1 MIDNKPLNILVFSS
15 LFPSEARKTAGLFVR
30 ERMFRMREHANI
42 IVVSPVPYF
51 PGQEIIKWFVKGY
64 RPMPAKQ
71 EVQDGITV
79 YYPRFLSFPKFFR
92 NKDAQFLTF
101 SVRRFVKKLCKTH
114 QIDVI
119 DSHFTYPDGVAA
131 TTLASELG
139 IASTITMRGTEVPH
153 SNDPQ
158 KLPQLKKAWSQASH
172 VISVSQ
178 SLKNVALKYGVNDK
192 HITVVGNGID
202 TEKFIPLEKGEA
214 KKSLGIAAES
224 PVLATVGG
232 LVYRKGFH
240 RVIDCLPQ
248 LKEKHPNIKYLI
260 VGGASLEGN
269 IEEELKSQ
277 AEKLGVTDHVIFCG
291 PQPPEALHK
300 FLSAADVFV
309 LATANEGWAN
319 VLLEALACGTPVIAT
334 DVGGNSEVINHS
346 SLGEIVPFGNHDK
359 LLDALNNGLIRK
371 WESLELVR
379 YAEANHW
386 NYRIQN
392 LKTIFDRISK

>member
-1 MIDNKPLNILVFSS
+1 MNKIDFKHKVFSLS
-15 LFPSEARKTAGLFVR
+15 ERLFPMVARMLGSTANA
-30 ERMFRMREHANI
+30 EDAI
-42 IVVSPVPYF
+42 
-51 PGQEIIKWFVKGY
+51 
-64 RPMPAKQ
+64 Q
-71 EVQDGITV
+71 EVM
-79 YYPRFLSFPKFFR
+79 LK
-92 NKDAQFLTF
+92 LW
-101 SVRRFVKKLCKTH
+101 KK
-114 QIDVI
+114 
-119 DSHFTYPDGVAA
+119 
-131 TTLASELG
+131 
-139 IASTITMRGTEVPH
+139 
-153 SNDPQ
+153 
-158 KLPQLKKAWSQASH
+158 
-172 VISVSQ
+172 
-178 SLKNVALKYGVNDK
+178 
-192 HITVVGNGID
+192 
-202 TEKFIPLEKGEA
+202 
-214 KKSLGIAAES
+214 
-224 PVLATVGG
+224 
-232 LVYRKGFH
+232 RKQ
-240 RVIDCLPQ
+240 V
-248 LKEKHPNIKYLI
+248 EKHPNIKYLI

-359 LLDALNNGLIRK
+359 LLDALDNGLIRN
-371 WESLELVR
+371 WERLALVR